1 MAYTDAQLAGFLRK
15 CRTANRKKETVPTEA
30 SEPNLKC
37 TPKTVSAEQMERLDA
52 AIRKQSLEHKK
63 GGWRA
68 SAKWL
73 EENFPEDY
81 PKAAP
86 KAEHAP
92 LIETCSSDICPNS
105 DPVMESQ
112 GLPNAPE
119 SPQSAREALPAPP
132 PIPLLESAF
141 WQKVLHGS
149 PDGLLSPADA
159 NTALR
164 LVARELSLEA
174 SVPAEFSES
183 VRINTLRK
191 MLAERF
197 GAKVWDVMNKLW
209 RAAPA
214 SPGAPQPSE
223 DQSREPTGSLPVS
236 RNQPRWIGELNEP
249 GGSERAWL
257 IDNGLW
263 CG

>member
-15 CRTANRKKETVPTEA
+15 CRTANRKKKTVPTEA

-86 KAEHAP
+86 RAEHAP

-119 SPQSAREALPAPP
+119 SPQSVPAALPAPL
-132 PIPLLESAF
+132 PIPPELPGSWWQALLY
-141 WQKVLHGS
+141 GS
-149 PDGLLSPADA
+149 CEAMLSPVGCDS
-159 NTALR
+159 R
-164 LVARELSLEA
+164 
-174 SVPAEFSES
+174 PA
-183 VRINTLRK
+183 
-191 MLAERF
+191 
-197 GAKVWDVMNKLW
+197 
-209 RAAPA
+209 
-214 SPGAPQPSE
+214 
-223 DQSREPTGSLPVS
+223 
-236 RNQPRWIGELNEP
+236 
-249 GGSERAWL
+249 
-257 IDNGLW
+257 IDSA
-263 CG
+263 